1 LSPVGEYVLPSH
13 YDTIYQVKNR
23 YRNSFKD
30 GWLIIGLNERY
41 GIIDFDG
48 KEILPLNYQ
57 NIELHNRW
65 LKVRNS
71 EGKVRIHCCGFPQTR
86 PHLH

>member
-1 LSPVGEYVLPSH
+1 MLPSH

-23 YRNSFKD
+23 SRNSFKD

-65 LKVRNS
+65 LKVRDSGGKS
-71 EGKVRIHCCGFPQTR
+71 EFIAADFPKPGHIFIEIR
-86 PHLH
+86 V